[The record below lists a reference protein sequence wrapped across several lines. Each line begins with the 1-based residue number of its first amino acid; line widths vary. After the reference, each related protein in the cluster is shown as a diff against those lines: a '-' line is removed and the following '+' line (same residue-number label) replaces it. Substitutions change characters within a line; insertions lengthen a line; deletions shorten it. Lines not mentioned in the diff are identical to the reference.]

1 MKFDLSSINL
11 NQCSQCEYDSMPS
24 AFALNIGSQPMSS
37 ASHFTFS
44 LAAPSNSSS
53 SAGLVRRFAAPV
65 LKRIGIASE
74 TEKKCSHGDDPEH
87 DQFTIQPGRSMC
99 FAVLCKNDTGRKHPG
114 SLLGDFGHIERLS
127 SWVHLVSGIVFAIY
141 AILRPFVITREH
153 TVAESMTT
161 AAAWSV
167 AFAFFSSTVY
177 HVTSPSKSL
186 ALWTRQL
193 DYFAIYLGIAV
204 GSVADFAISTRS
216 FQNTSILAV
225 VDGPLACVL
234 VAIFFFVRRSILPSD
249 ATWDTFLG
257 GCTLSFGLMRKTHL
271 DLNHTGVRQATSFLL
286 SIAYFVTVP
295 LLFDNFGTTE
305 AATIF
310 LLELGCLGIL
320 VAGMVLDNHFVF
332 PDVALSEGK
341 GPRFLVCK
349 GCGCIGSS
357 HALWHIL
364 TVLAAIK
371 CQGSREYAL
380 SLQ

>member
-1 MKFDLSSINL
+1 MKFDLSSVNL
-11 NQCSQCEYDSMPS
+11 NTCSSCEYDATPS
-24 AFALNIGSQPMSS
+24 AFALNLGSQSMSS
-37 ASHFTFS
+37 ASPFTFS
-44 LAAPSNSSS
+44 FAATSSS
-53 SAGLVRRFAAPV
+53 SSGTGLVRRFVPV
-65 LKRIGIASE
+65 LSRIGIASE
-74 TEKKCSHGDDPEH
+74 TEKKCSRGDDPEN

-99 FAVLCKNDTGRKHPG
+99 WAVLCKNDTGRKHPG

-141 AILRPFVITREH
+141 AILRPFVITKEH
-153 TVAESMTT
+153 TIAESMTT

-167 AFAFFSSTVY
+167 TFAFISSTIY
-177 HVTSPSKSL
+177 HVTSPSKRL
-186 ALWTRQL
+186 ARWTRQL
-193 DYFAIYLGIAV
+193 DYAAIYLGLAV
-204 GSVADFAISTRS
+204 GSVADFAIATRS

-234 VAIFFFVRRSILPSD
+234 VATFFFVRRIILPSD

-286 SIAYFVTVP
+286 SIAYFTTVP

-310 LLELGCLGIL
+310 VLELGCLGIL
-320 VAGMVLDNHFVF
+320 VAGMVLDNHLVF
-332 PDVALSEGK
+332 PDVALSEGR
-341 GPRFLVCK
+341 GPKFLACK

-371 CQGSREYAL
+371 CQASREYAL